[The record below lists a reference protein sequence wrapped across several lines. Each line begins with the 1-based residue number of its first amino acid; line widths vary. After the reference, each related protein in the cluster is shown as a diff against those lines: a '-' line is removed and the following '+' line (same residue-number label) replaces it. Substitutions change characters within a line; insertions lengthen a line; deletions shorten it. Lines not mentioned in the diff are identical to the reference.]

1 MQFFA
6 LLALVAACAAS
17 PIVDRAAA
25 LKPYVKPKSTD
36 SRGPCPLLNT
46 LANHGY
52 LPHDGRNITA
62 QDIGNAIFESTNWH
76 VDFGLLPAG
85 AAFRN
90 LGVSTI
96 KLSDL
101 NSTPGGE
108 HPASLTRKDAS
119 SGDSNTIDTARVTQL
134 LADSKTNFLTVD
146 SVAKTRNRLDK
157 SSNPPLTEFQLTV
170 AQGEAALMM
179 LLMRD
184 TYVSLKDSQIDIS
197 KLRAPKDR
205 TSVWLLQEKFPTA
218 QGWKPAEEVV
228 QLADLGP
235 ISSAITNSQ
244 VAQRGSS

>member
-6 LLALVAACAAS
+6 LLALVTACAAG
-17 PIVDRAAA
+17 PIISQAA

-36 SRGPCPLLNT
+36 SRGPCPMLNT

-62 QDIGNAIFESTNWH
+62 QDFGNAIFESTNWH
-76 VDFGLLPAG
+76 ADFGLFAAG
-85 AAFRN
+85 AALKN
-90 LGVSTI
+90 LNKSALDLVE
-96 KLSDL
+96 L
-101 NSTPGGE
+101 NSIPGGE

-119 SGDSNTIDTARVTQL
+119 SGDSNTIETARITQL

-157 SSNPPLTEFQLTV
+157 SSNPPLTATQLGV

-184 TYVSLKDSQIDIS
+184 TYVSLPTNEQDLST
-197 KLRAPKDR
+197 LRAPKER
-205 TSVWLLQEKFPTA
+205 TKVWLLEEKFPTA

-228 QLADLGP
+228 QIADLGP
-235 ISSAITNSQ
+235 VNTAIVDSQ
-244 VAQRGSS
+244 AAQKGTS